1 LRHNEKEKN
10 ESMKIFK
17 TRKWG
22 VVSAQKYSY
31 KKFLFSFIFLFI
43 FLIGRPVEF
52 GQEKSF
58 FHGYALERPVIRVA
72 IGRRLNEALIR
83 ASSGM
88 KVYEVSD
95 RYQLVSG
102 ESHEILIRGSKIQLS
117 EKFLVQVGQAESRRD
132 AEKRAQELTSRIGGR
147 LIIAEEVDRYR
158 GRRLYALRYGDFL
171 TRGEALAFIKKLNET
186 GISEAWIWR
195 EEVARLEKNAF
206 WALIDNQLLQF
217 KDKTTL
223 YLVPAHQGSFLS
235 YNGIAYRGM
244 FIVQMQSSGLQIIN
258 ILNLEDYL
266 KGVVPA
272 ELSPSRFDKLEALKA
287 QAVAARTY
295 AFRNLGLM
303 AAEGFDLLATPEHQA
318 YGGLS
323 AEHPLSNQAVEE
335 TRGEGLFYRGKP
347 IQALYT
353 STCGG
358 MTEDGRLIFGGSDLA
373 YLKAT
378 ACVEEKMT
386 GYELKTA
393 QPARHFLLG
402 TRDITQEISLLA
414 SLGIIN
420 PENFSDSPATYLNDH
435 LKPSEI
441 ENWMRALIDGLKIK
455 PRPVNPPAEPLL
467 PATFARYLIDCLD
480 WTERM
485 QHLLLQS
492 EVDFLLKDFPSGQ
505 EKERRP
511 VAYLIREGYFSLPSD
526 KSHLSKPISR
536 AEALLT
542 LARIIQKE
550 KNPLRKARF
559 QKFDGNNLELEA
571 NGETL
576 SFKLSPQAFL
586 FRSLDGEVF
595 PASFLLF
602 LGGEEVAFMEKD
614 HQIVWLRVEPQPL
627 TNVLDHSSPFSS
639 WQVRWSREELS
650 RRLNES
656 FPIGELKDLKILKRG
671 ESHRV
676 IELEII
682 GESGRSVVRGLR
694 VRWLL
699 GLRDTLF
706 TIDREL
712 DGEGRISHFIFTGR
726 GWGHGVGLCQVGAYG
741 LAQRGATYR
750 QILNKYY
757 PGTKIGRLY

>member
-1 LRHNEKEKN
+1 VEKDSFKKVI
-10 ESMKIFK
+10 KISK
-17 TRKWG
+17 ERKELA
-22 VVSAQKYSY
+22 VSISKYSY
-31 KKFLFSFIFLFI
+31 KKYLFSLVFLLI

-58 FHGYALERPVIRVA
+58 FHGYALQRPVIRVA
-72 IGRRLNEALIR
+72 IGRRLDEALIR

-95 RYQLVSG
+95 RYQLVSA
-102 ESHEILIRGSKIQLS
+102 ESYEILFRGSKIQLS
-117 EKFLVQVGQAESRRD
+117 EKFLVQVGQAESRRE
-132 AEKRAQELTSRIGGR
+132 AEKLAKQLNSKIGGR
-147 LIIAEEVDRYR
+147 LIIAEEIDRYR

-171 TRGEALAFIKKLNET
+171 TRGEALAFIKKLNEA

-223 YLVPAHQGSFLS
+223 YLIPVSQGSFLS
-235 YNGIAYRGM
+235 YNGTAYRGM
-244 FIVQMQSSGLQIIN
+244 FIVQMTSSGLQIIN
-258 ILNLEDYL
+258 VLNLEDYL

-272 ELSPSRFDKLEALKA
+272 ELSPDRFGNLEALKA

-303 AAEGFDLLATPEHQA
+303 ASEGFDLLATPEHQA
-318 YGGLS
+318 YGGLG
-323 AEHPLSNQAVEE
+323 AEHPLSNRAVEE

-347 IQALYT
+347 IEALYT

-358 MTEDGRLIFGGSDLA
+358 MTEDGRAMFGGSDLA

-378 ACVEEKMT
+378 PCVEEKMT
-386 GYELKTA
+386 EYELKTA

-402 TRDITQEISLLA
+402 TRDITQEITLLA
-414 SLGIIN
+414 SLGIID
-420 PENFSDSPATYLNDH
+420 PGNFSDAPATYLNDH
-435 LKPSEI
+435 LRSGEI
-441 ENWMRALIDGLKIK
+441 VNWMKALIDFLKIR
-455 PRPVNPPAEPLL
+455 PHPVNPPAEPLI
-467 PATFARYLIDCLD
+467 PATFARYVIDCLD

-492 EVDFLLKDFPSGQ
+492 EVNFLLGDFPSGQ
-505 EKERRP
+505 EKDRRP
-511 VAYLIREGYFSLPSD
+511 VAYLIREGYFPLPSER
-526 KSHLSKPISR
+526 SHLSKPISR

-559 QKFDGNNLELEA
+559 RKFDGNNLELEA
-571 NGETL
+571 NGETQT
-576 SFKLSPQAFL
+576 FRFSPQAFL
-586 FRSLDGEVF
+586 FRSLDGQVF
-595 PASFLLF
+595 PAASLLF
-602 LGGEEVAFMEKD
+602 LGGEEVTFMERD
-614 HQIVWLRVEPQPL
+614 HQILWLRAEPQPL
-627 TNVLDHSSPFSS
+627 TNVLDRSSPFSS
-639 WQVRWSREELS
+639 WQVRWGREELS

-656 FPIGELKDLKILKRG
+656 FPVGELKDLRILKRG

-676 IELEII
+676 IELEIV
-682 GESGRSVVRGLR
+682 GESGRAVVRGLR

-712 DGEGRISHFIFTGR
+712 DAEGHISHFIFTGR

-757 PGTKIGRLY
+757 PGTKIGKLY

>member
-1 LRHNEKEKN
+1 MKALKVLIARKEQV
-10 ESMKIFK
+10 F
-17 TRKWG
+17 
-22 VVSAQKYSY
+22 SAPMHSY
-31 KKFLFSFIFLFI
+31 KKYLFSFIFLLI

-58 FHGYALERPVIRVA
+58 FHGYALEKPVIRVA
-72 IGRRLNEALIR
+72 IGRRLKEALIQ

-95 RYQLVSG
+95 RYQLVAA
-102 ESHEILIRGSKIQLS
+102 ESHEILIKGSKIQLS
-117 EKFLVQVGQAESRRD
+117 EKFLVQVAQAESRRE
-132 AEKRAQELTSRIGGR
+132 AEKLAKELSSITGGR
-147 LIIAEEVDRYR
+147 LIIAEEIDRDR

-171 TRGEALAFIKKLNET
+171 TRGEALAFIKKLNEA
-186 GISEAWIWR
+186 GINEAWIWR

-206 WALIDNQLLQF
+206 WTLIDNQLLQF

-223 YLVPAHQGSFLS
+223 YLIPAHQGSFLS
-235 YNGIAYRGM
+235 YNGTAYRGL

-258 ILNLEDYL
+258 VLSLEDYL

-272 ELSPSRFDKLEALKA
+272 ELSPDRFNKLEALKA

-303 AAEGFDLLATPEHQA
+303 ASEGFDLLATPEHQA

-335 TRGEGLFYRGKP
+335 TRGEGLFYRGRP
-347 IQALYT
+347 IEALYT

-358 MTEDGRLIFGGSDLA
+358 MTEDARAIFGGTHLP

-378 ACVEEKMT
+378 PCVEEKMT

-393 QPARHFLLG
+393 RPARHFLLG
-402 TRDITQEISLLA
+402 TRDITQEITLLA

-420 PENFSDSPATYLNDH
+420 PEIFSDSPTTYLNGY
-435 LKPSEI
+435 LRPVEI
-441 ENWMRALIDGLKIK
+441 ENWVKALIDFLKIK
-455 PRPVNPPAEPLL
+455 PGLVDSPVEPQI
-467 PATFARYLIDCLD
+467 PATFARYVIDSLG

-492 EVDFLLKDFPSGQ
+492 EVNFLLKEFPSVQ

-526 KSHLSKPISR
+526 MSHLSKPISR

-542 LARIIQKE
+542 LASIIQKE

-571 NGETL
+571 NGEIL
-576 SFKLSPQAFL
+576 SFKLSRQAFL

-595 PASFLLF
+595 PASSLLF
-602 LGGEEVAFMEKD
+602 LGGEEVAFMEREGE
-614 HQIVWLRVEPQPL
+614 IVWLRDEPRLP
-627 TNVLDHSSPFSS
+627 TNVLDRSSAYSS
-639 WQVRWSREELS
+639 WQVRRSREELS

-656 FPIGELKDLKILKRG
+656 FPVGELKDLRILKRG
-671 ESHRV
+671 KSHRV

-682 GESGRSVVRGLR
+682 GEAGRAVVQGLR

-712 DGEGRISHFIFTGR
+712 DAEGRISHFIFTGR

-757 PGTKIGRLY
+757 PGTKIGKLY